1 MSHLIRRDESKNV
14 VDSVID
20 QVARI
25 VSDIA
30 GIQLGEKQRPMV
42 ESRLRSRM
50 LKLKVDSFQEYLKYL
65 NLHLEDES
73 QALLS
78 LLTTHHTFFFREFN
92 HFEFLLNKGLSRFIE
107 RAKQRKDNTIRIW
120 SAACSKGQEVYS
132 LAMFFRFHLMHIAPD
147 IKFEIWG
154 TDVDSASVKSAKNGV
169 YKTDELRQSPAMYLE
184 GNWVKGT
191 GNVQN
196 FSKAKDHLLN
206 HCHFE
211 TVNLLNCE
219 KFLKNKT
226 FDLIFC
232 RNVFIYFNQEQIQKI
247 TQGFMTHLDQE
258 GLLILGVSET
268 LNGLSI
274 NLESIG
280 PSIYQHKK
288 TQEKSLLGKPV
299 TSTLI
304 KTGPEPIPLKPIEVL
319 CIDDSPVI
327 HTLLGK
333 ILVPEQGF
341 KVAAKA
347 NNGREAIEILKTRK
361 FDAITL
367 DMHMPELDGLG
378 FLKEYKDRSAPIVIL
393 SSINRDDPS
402 IAQKALS
409 QGASDYIEK
418 PSLENLVQAS
428 NEIRSK
434 IKLLLSLKKDGKYK

>member
-1 MSHLIRRDESKNV
+1 MSHLIKRDEPKSTI
-14 VDSVID
+14 DSVID
-20 QVARI
+20 QVADV
-25 VSDIA
+25 VSNIA

-50 LKLKVDSFQEYLKYL
+50 LKLKIDSFSDYL
-65 NLHLEDES
+65 NYLNSHLEVES

-107 RAKQRKDNTIRIW
+107 RAKQRKDKTIRVW

-132 LAMFFRFHLMHIAPD
+132 LAMFFRFHLMHMAPD
-147 IKFEIWG
+147 VKFEIWG

-184 GNWVKGT
+184 GNWIRGT

-206 HCHFE
+206 SCHFE
-211 TVNLLNCE
+211 TVNLLNSE
-219 KFLKNKT
+219 TFLKNKT

-247 TQGFMTHLDQE
+247 TKDFMKHLDSD
-258 GLLILGVSET
+258 GFLVLGVSET
-268 LNGLSI
+268 LNGLSLNI
-274 NLESIG
+274 EPVG
-280 PSIYQHKK
+280 PSVYQHKK
-288 TQEKSLLGKPV
+288 AHIKPTPEKLVTVNGSRPTPKPA
-299 TSTLI
+299 
-304 KTGPEPIPLKPIEVL
+304 PERPIEVL

-333 ILVPEQGF
+333 ILIPDQGF
-341 KVAAKA
+341 KITAKA

-367 DMHMPELDGLG
+367 DMHMPELDGVG

-393 SSINRDDPS
+393 SSVNRDDPS

-418 PSLENLVQAS
+418 PSLENLAQAS

-434 IKLLLSLKKDGKYK
+434 IKLLLSMKKSA